1 MGIAVAV
8 SLITQHLELKTTQ
21 KSSLTPQKNCY
32 IIFSKAEL
40 IHSVFLHS
48 DLFQSSLS
56 SAAFITFEGYSI
68 RVCQP
73 LLN

>member
-21 KSSLTPQKNCY
+21 KSSLKPEKNCC

-40 IHSVFLHS
+40 IYSGS